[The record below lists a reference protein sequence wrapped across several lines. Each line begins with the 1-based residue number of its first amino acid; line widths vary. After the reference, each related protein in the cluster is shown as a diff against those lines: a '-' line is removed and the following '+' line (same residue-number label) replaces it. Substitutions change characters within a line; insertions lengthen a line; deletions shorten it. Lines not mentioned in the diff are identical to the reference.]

1 MPLRPPA
8 GFISANYDPLN
19 VANAPTIGTATGGD
33 AQASVAFT
41 APSNTGGSAI
51 TAYYAVSNPGQVT
64 ASGASSP
71 ITVTGLTNGTAYTF
85 QVWAL
90 NSYGP
95 SPYSAASGSVTP
107 SSPIA
112 VFGGGGNNVLNYFTI
127 ATAGNATD
135 FGDLL
140 YASTTSGACS
150 SSTRGVF
157 AEDSTNTLNYL
168 TFSSVGNA
176 SDFGDLNNTKY
187 GRGSC
192 SNSTRGLFGG
202 GDGGGYSNVIDY
214 ITIATTGN
222 ATDFGDL
229 TVARGRLT
237 STSSPT
243 RGLFC
248 CGENA
253 SSLNI
258 IDYVTIASTGNATDF
273 GDFTKSPVS
282 NMDFWGAC
290 SSSTRAIIAP
300 GDAVSAGYV
309 TIASTGD
316 SSTFGTLSGFS
327 NRGIAGT
334 SNNVRGVFAG
344 SNTNTISY
352 FTIATTGNS
361 TDFGDLLTSMDRP
374 GACSNGHGGLQ

>member
-1 MPLRPPA
+1 MSIRYPA
-8 GFISANYDPLN
+8 GFIRIGYDPLK
-19 VANAPTIGTATGGD
+19 VPNAPTIGTATAGD
-33 AQASVAFT
+33 TQATVAFT
-41 APSNTGGSAI
+41 APTNVGGSAI
-51 TAYYAVSNPGQVT
+51 SAYYAVSNPGQITGT
-64 ASGASSP
+64 AASSP
-71 ITVTGLTNGTAYTF
+71 VTVTGLTNGTAYTF
-85 QVWAL
+85 AVWAL
-90 NSYGP
+90 NTYGP
-95 SPYSAASGSVTP
+95 GPYSAASGSVTP

-112 VFGGGGNNVLNYFTI
+112 VFGGGGNNTLNYFTI

-140 YASTTSGACS
+140 YGANSCACS

-157 AEDSTNTLNYL
+157 AQQSANVLNYI
-168 TFSSVGNA
+168 TFSTTGNA
-176 SDFGDLNNTKY
+176 TDFGDLSNTKY
-187 GRGSC
+187 GRGAC
-192 SNSTRGLFGG
+192 SNSTRGLFAG

-222 ATDFGDL
+222 STDFGDL
-229 TVARGRLT
+229 TVARGRIT

-253 SSLNI
+253 SAQNV
-258 IDYVTIASTGNATDF
+258 IDYVTIASIGNATDF
-273 GDFTKSPVS
+273 GDFTVSPVS

-300 GDAVSAGYV
+300 GDARSAGYV
-309 TIASTGD
+309 TIASTGN

-327 NRGIAGT
+327 NREIAGT
-334 SNNVRGVFAG
+334 SNNTRGVFAG
-344 SNTNTISY
+344 SSTNTISY
-352 FTIATTGNS
+352 FTIATTGDS
-361 TDFGDLLTSMDRP
+361 TDFGDLLVTMANP